1 LSLRARLLMALG
13 YLVALVIV
21 AFAIPLGLNLRDRV
35 GTEVRADGRT
45 QAAVLAAGVGR
56 LVETRDEGRL
66 AAVSRTVADASRA
79 RVVVV
84 DRRGRVLADTA
95 DPTAIGADFSN
106 RPELAA
112 TLAGQRFQ
120 SQRRSETLDQ
130 EILATA
136 APVFSGGR
144 VVGAVRL
151 TQSVDAVNAAVRR
164 TALGIA
170 AVGIAV
176 LIAAF
181 FAAFLLARQI
191 TRPIER
197 LGAAADRIA
206 SGDLD
211 ARAPVEGSR
220 EQRSLARSFNVM
232 TDRLSR
238 ALHAQTQFVA
248 DASHQLRTPLTGL
261 RLRLEEAG
269 ATGDPAEAR
278 HHLDAGLEELDR
290 MSHTIDDLLLLSR
303 TGEREG
309 QGEEVD
315 LAEAV
320 LDARRRWARTAAA
333 RDIALEAEPDGAG
346 TIWASRA
353 DVDRAVDA
361 VLENAIVYT
370 PSGGR
375 VLVRGTRDAVEVVD
389 DGPGLAPGE
398 EDEVFARFR
407 RGTAGRGG
415 APGTGLGLPIAREL
429 MRAWGGDA
437 RLATR
442 PEGGTRA
449 TLTGQAFAGSLPTG
463 HYRRGD
469 A

>member
-1 LSLRARLLMALG
+1 MALG

-35 GTEVRADGRT
+35 GNEVRADART

-56 LVETRDEGRL
+56 LVEARDAERL
-66 AAVSRTVADASRA
+66 GDVSRSVADAARA
-79 RVVVV
+79 RVVAV

-112 TLAGQRFQ
+112 TLTGERFQ
-120 SQRRSETLDQ
+120 SQRRSETLDAD
-130 EILATA
+130 ILATA
-136 APVFSGGR
+136 APVFSGGN

-151 TQSVDAVNAAVRR
+151 TQSVEAVNAAVRR

-170 AVGIAV
+170 AVGVAV
-176 LIAAF
+176 LLAAF
-181 FAAFLLARQI
+181 FAAFLLARGI

-197 LGAAADRIA
+197 LGAAADRIS

-220 EQRSLARSFNVM
+220 EQRSLARSFNLM

-238 ALHAQTQFVA
+238 ALQAQTQFVA

-269 ATGDPAEAR
+269 ATDDPVAAR
-278 HHLDAGLEELDR
+278 RHLDAGLEELDR
-290 MSHTIDDLLLLSR
+290 MSHTIDDLLVLSR

-309 QGEEVD
+309 QGEQVD

-320 LDARRRWARTAAA
+320 LDARRRWARAAAA
-333 RDIALEAEPDGAG
+333 RDISLAAEPDDAG

-353 DVDRAVDA
+353 DLDRAVDA

-370 PSGGR
+370 PAGGR
-375 VLVRGTRDAVEVVD
+375 VVVRGTPDAVEVLD
-389 DGPGLAPGE
+389 DGPGLAADE

-407 RGTAGRGG
+407 RGTASRGG

-437 RLATR
+437 TLRGR
-442 PEGGTRA
+442 PEGGTQA
-449 TLTGQAFAGSLPTG
+449 TLTGRSFAGSLPTG
-463 HYRRGD
+463 AYR
-469 A
+469 APHA